1 MGTTNQSITI
11 NVPADKVW
19 ESIRNFHDMSWA
31 PNIIEKLEVV
41 GDKGGDEPG
50 AARVLNDAFRE
61 TLLELD
67 ADNMTFRYSI
77 DDGPSPVSSSD
88 VDNYIGQVQVKAE
101 GEGSLVEWQSKW
113 ERNDEATYDFCH
125 PLYVALL
132 EDMKKSLEK

>member
-31 PNIIEKLEVV
+31 PNVVEKLEVV
-41 GDKGGDEPG
+41 GDKGGDESG
-50 AARVLNDAFRE
+50 AGRVLNDAFHE
-61 TLLELD
+61 TLLKVD

-101 GEGSLVEWQSKW
+101 GDGSRVEWKSKW

>member
-19 ESIRNFHDMSWA
+19 ASIRNFHDMSWA
-31 PNIIEKLEVV
+31 PNVVEKLEVV

-50 AARVLNDAFRE
+50 AGRVLNDAFHE
-61 TLLELD
+61 TLLKVD
-67 ADNMTFRYSI
+67 ADSKTFRYSI

-101 GEGSLVEWQSKW
+101 GDGSRVEWKSKW

>member
-1 MGTTNQSITI
+1 MGKTLQSITI
-11 NVPADKVW
+11 NVPADQVW
-19 ESIRNFHDMSWA
+19 ASIRNFHDMSWA

-50 AARVLNDAFRE
+50 AKRVLNDAFRE

-77 DDGPSPVSSSD
+77 DDGPSPLSSSE
-88 VDNYIGQVQVKAE
+88 VDNYAGQVQVKAK
-101 GEGSLVEWQSKW
+101 GDGSLVEWQSTW

-132 EDMKKSLEK
+132 DDMKKSLEK

>member
-19 ESIRNFHDMSWA
+19 ASIRNFHDMSWA
-31 PNIIEKLEVV
+31 PNVVEKLEAV

-50 AARVLNDAFRE
+50 AGRVLNDAFHE
-61 TLLELD
+61 TLLKVD

-101 GEGSLVEWQSKW
+101 GDGSRVEWKSKW